1 MLSKALDRD
10 TLPRRLDVIKLGEDE
25 LELATGT
32 TDVVEGSERAVELG
46 ARMSIVTLGARGSHV
61 YDGRH
66 HDVPAFPV
74 EEVDPTGA
82 GDAYMAGF
90 LDALLADRDVSEC
103 GRFAAVCG
111 ALGVTSVGSGF
122 AHSRKEVERL
132 AWGT

>member
-1 MLSKALDRD
+1 MSKALDRD
-10 TLPRRLDVIKLGEDE
+10 TLPQPLDVIKLGENE

-32 TDVVEGSERAVELG
+32 TDVLEGSERAVELG
-46 ARMSIVTLGARGSHV
+46 ARMSIVTLGAHGSHV

-66 HDVPAFPV
+66 HDIPAFPV
-74 EEVDPTGA
+74 EELDPTGA

-103 GRFAAVCG
+103 GRFAAACG
-111 ALGVTSVGSGF
+111 ALCVTSVGSGF
-122 AHSRKEVERL
+122 AHSRKEVEQL